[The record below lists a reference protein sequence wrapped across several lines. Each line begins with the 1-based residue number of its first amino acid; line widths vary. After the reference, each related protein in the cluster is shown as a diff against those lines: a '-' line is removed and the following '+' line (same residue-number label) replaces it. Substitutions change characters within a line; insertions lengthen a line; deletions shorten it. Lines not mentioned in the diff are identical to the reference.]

1 MSEQFEGNRVFSQSA
16 KEYLQAWV
24 FALLWNALVWYA
36 IVMGGENILRAF
48 DENHIFYFFVT
59 FPFIGLWLVI
69 YALKKTREWY
79 KFGKTPLFLD
89 PFPGQIGGR
98 FSGYLDLPFS
108 QSDAD
113 QAIFSL
119 NCIRRYSQRDSEGKT
134 RWREDVLWQ
143 DRTNFK
149 PDSYG
154 DKSLRIDF
162 LFNTP
167 ADLPASEDESD
178 DYHFWQLHV
187 RLAVTGIDYDRVF
200 HVPMERASAQQL
212 ASTERYKAKVSERV
226 EHQNTDIAKVP
237 KLENTAAGLQFY
249 YGYGRSI
256 GMSVALI
263 IFGGFIGVFGYYFFA
278 GFLDFLPVTAGL
290 MAAFVGFIAFVFSL
304 LGVLLLANSLTI
316 EVSLMGVRKQQ
327 HIFGFSLEEF
337 TDAAKIVDIVTE
349 KNASSGDGRTQRV
362 WYRLKLKTADG
373 QEMEVGD
380 SLEGQSY
387 ANEIRQ
393 KMIDGLGMTW
403 QAATLNSPQEKVKK
417 PLPLW
422 LRLIGK
428 LLSYSFIIALLY
440 DLSMK
445 IPQISE
451 FLSKVLE

>member
-1 MSEQFEGNRVFSQSA
+1 MKDHIEGNRVFSQSG
-16 KEYLQAWV
+16 KEHLQAWL
-24 FALLWNALVWYA
+24 FALIWNALVWYA
-36 IVMGGENILRAF
+36 IVMGGENILKAF
-48 DENHIFYFFVT
+48 DLNPIFYFFVT

-79 KFGKTPLFLD
+79 KFGKTPLSLD

-98 FSGYLDLPFS
+98 FSGYLDLPIS
-108 QSDAD
+108 QNDAD

-119 NCIRRYSQRDSEGKT
+119 NCIRRYSQRDSQGKT
-134 RWREDVLWQ
+134 RWREDIVWQ

-149 PDSYG
+149 PDNFG
-154 DKSLRIDF
+154 ENLRINF

-178 DYHFWQLHV
+178 DYYFWQLHV
-187 RLAVTGIDYDRVF
+187 RVAVTGIDYDRVF

-212 ASTERYKAKVSERV
+212 ASTARYKAKVSQKID
-226 EHQNTDIAKVP
+226 HQDTDVAKTP
-237 KLENTAAGLQFY
+237 KIENTAAGLQFY
-249 YGYGRSI
+249 YGYARSI

-263 IFGGFIGVFGYYFFA
+263 SFGVFIGIFAYYFFDS
-278 GFLDFLPVTAGL
+278 FLDFLPATATL
-290 MAAFVGFIAFVFSL
+290 MGGFVGFIAFVFSL
-304 LGVLLLANSLTI
+304 LGILLLANSLTI
-316 EVSLMGVRKQQ
+316 EVSLMGVRKKQK
-327 HIFGFSLEEF
+327 IFGFTLEEF
-337 TDAAKIVDIVTE
+337 TDAAEIVDIVTE

-393 KMIDGLGMTW
+393 KMIDALGITW
-403 QAATLNSPQEKVKK
+403 QAATLHEQQEKVKK

-445 IPQISE
+445 IPQINE
-451 FLSKVLE
+451 LLSKVLE